1 MKLLPVL
8 ETPLL
13 QAPIYHHSE
22 TRKMSEKSCLLD
34 RDISRLIHQTFSHRT
49 NQKNS
54 LSSTVRRLIGT
65 PKATLYDV
73 LRELTAKS
81 AMSRIVVV
89 KKASLVA
96 L

>member
-1 MKLLPVL
+1 M
-8 ETPLL
+8 
-13 QAPIYHHSE
+13 
-22 TRKMSEKSCLLD
+22 LD
-34 RDISRLIHQTFSHRT
+34 CDINRLIHHTFSHRT

-89 KKASLVA
+89 KRLPLWLYSYSSLLISRVSGLFLLVGA
-96 L
+96 KEDNPDDKK